1 MHYHIPMHAFLS
13 VLFRWLH
20 IVPAAIII
28 GGVFTMRVILPIG
41 LRALDDPQRATVLL
55 RCRRV
60 FKMTVHTCILLL
72 LVSGIYNTIANWPAY
87 RATLPMSHAFWGPHV
102 ILGLL
107 AIGISLYVLA
117 GHQPPPAHQRWMAI
131 NLGVLLVVVLLAD
144 LTKWVRDRPASPQK
158 VYQTSAR

>member
-1 MHYHIPMHAFLS
+1 MHAFLS

-20 IVPAAIII
+20 IVPVAILI
-28 GGVFTMRVILPIG
+28 GGVFTMRVILPVG
-41 LRALDDPQRATVLL
+41 LKTLEESQRSMVLL

-72 LVSGIYNTIANWPAY
+72 LASGIYNTIANWPAY
-87 RATLPMSHAFWGPHV
+87 QARLPMSHAFWGPHV

-107 AIGISLYVLA
+107 AMGILLYVLA
-117 GHQPPPAHQRWMAI
+117 GRQPPPTHQRWMAI
-131 NLGVLLVVVLLAD
+131 SLGLLLLVVLFAD
-144 LTKWVRDRPASPQK
+144 LTKWVRDQPTSPQK